1 MKFRTKPDAAEPAT
15 IDAIQYCGQKNLPKV
30 LDFILD
36 GHFDFSHL
44 PISPE
49 HGNRGVAMEAKTGDL
64 RIPVEEGI
72 DICRSG
78 DWVVRSAA
86 GKFSAINQRVLD
98 DNYESSSEVIP
109 CPPAT
114 EANVAGSD
122 ECAVGGAR

>member
-15 IDAIQYCGQKNLPKV
+15 IDAIQYCGQKNLAKV

-36 GHFDFSHL
+36 GHLDFSHL

-49 HGNRGVAMEAKTGDL
+49 HGKRGVAMEAKTGDL

-72 DICRSG
+72 DICRAG

-86 GKFSAINQRVLD
+86 GKFSAVKHPVLERD
-98 DNYESSSEVIP
+98 YEAVPEIIP
-109 CPPAT
+109 CPPAA
-114 EANVAGSD
+114 EANVAGAMLS
-122 ECAVGGAR
+122 

>member
-1 MKFRTKPDAAEPAT
+1 MKFRTKPDAAEQAT
-15 IDAIQYCGQKNLPKV
+15 IDAIQYCGQRNLPKV

-49 HGNRGVAMEAKTGDL
+49 HGKRGVAMEPKTGDL

-72 DICRSG
+72 DICRQG

-86 GKFSAINQRVLD
+86 GKFSAIKQLVLERD
-98 DNYESSSEVIP
+98 YEPVEEPKAAAV
-109 CPPAT
+109 
-114 EANVAGSD
+114 GSD
-122 ECAVGGAR
+122 ECAVGGKQ